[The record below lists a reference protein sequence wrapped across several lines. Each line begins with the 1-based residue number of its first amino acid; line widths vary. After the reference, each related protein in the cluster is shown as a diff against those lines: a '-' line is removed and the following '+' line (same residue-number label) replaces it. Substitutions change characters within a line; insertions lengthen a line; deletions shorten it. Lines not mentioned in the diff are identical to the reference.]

1 MSESQKIYGF
11 TEEKILELMHAKEK
25 SLTWFEVEN
34 TGYTAYEGEVKLG
47 TSWFPIRV
55 NRYEHQRW
63 STFDEAMQYAIN
75 ESKRTDFSVWR
86 VVQYDVQKN
95 DRQEIAT
102 KTYTYVKEYLTTEFI
117 GSKL

>member
-34 TGYTAYEGEVKLG
+34 TGYTAYEGKVKLG

-75 ESKRTDFSVWR
+75 ESKRTNFAVWR
-86 VVQYDVQKN
+86 VVQYDVHKN
-95 DRQEIAT
+95 DRQEVAT
-102 KTYTYVKEYLTTEFI
+102 KTYTYVTEYLTTELI